1 MKKYLDPDF
10 IIPFLWFII
19 LQPVIFFVSMAVFV
33 QAIVQSIW
41 G

>member
-1 MKKYLDPDF
+1 MKRYLDPNF
-10 IIPFLWFII
+10 ILQFLWFII
-19 LQPVIFFVSMAVFV
+19 LQPAIFFVSMTVFV

>member
-1 MKKYLDPDF
+1 MKQYLRTDF
-10 IIPFLWFII
+10 IIPFMWFII
-19 LQPVIFFVSMAVFV
+19 LQPAIFFVSMAVFV